1 MSDADSL
8 EAERAERWWH
18 TRRRIG
24 SIERAAAFLDDVG
37 FALLFPKTGLAV
49 PSLWEAVSDR
59 TAESLPREWGP
70 DIDRVWGW
78 KDELP
83 DRRLAWYG
91 HKLFGRPSF
100 LSKEMLRL
108 LYPRPGKPG
117 DFRDADLS
125 PDAGRIAEV
134 LLSSGPT
141 ASATLRLAVGLD
153 GKAGG
158 NRFSKAIVELGRRL
172 VVTHAGT
179 EEMDAGWPSA
189 VFDLTARAFRIGRRP
204 ADAFTRAAER
214 YLRTVVQAK
223 PRELARA
230 FGWTAA
236 TAQTELDSL
245 VQRGRAVR
253 SDSSYLHA
261 DARGLY

>member
-1 MSDADSL
+1 MTGVDAL
-8 EAERAERWWH
+8 EAARAERWWH

-24 SIERAAAFLDDVG
+24 SIERAAAFIDDVG
-37 FALLFPKTGLAV
+37 FALLFPKSGLAV
-49 PSLWEAVSDR
+49 PSLWDAVSDR
-59 TAESLPREWGP
+59 TTASLPREWGP
-70 DIDRVWGW
+70 DIERVWGW

-83 DRRLAWYG
+83 DRGLAWYG
-91 HKLFGRPSF
+91 HMLFGRPSF
-100 LSKEMLRL
+100 LSKEMLGL
-108 LYPRPGKPG
+108 LYPRDGKPG
-117 DFRDADLS
+117 DFRDAGLS

-204 ADAFTRAAER
+204 AGASTRAAER
-214 YLRTVVQAK
+214 YLRTVLRAK
-223 PRELARA
+223 PGELARA
-230 FGWTAA
+230 FGWPAA
-236 TAQTELDSL
+236 SARDELDSL
-245 VQRGRAVR
+245 VRAGSAVR
-253 SDSSYLHA
+253 SSSSYLHA